1 MDKYHYIF
9 DKNQQ
14 RYVSLFSQQGGAIL
28 KQYIRL
34 YKQQKLQTGGFVE
47 LSTMKN
53 AQWKELSQGD
63 QCILQQGKINT
74 PQQQTLDE
82 YMVDYNNL
90 TPEGEPDYKLSGD
103 IGGE

>member
-28 KQYIRL
+28 KQYVRL
-34 YKQQKLQTGGFVE
+34 YQQQKQQTGGFVE

-63 QCILQQGKINT
+63 QCILQQGKIDT
-74 PQQQTLDE
+74 PPQKKADSSAS
-82 YMVDYNNL
+82 D
-90 TPEGEPDYKLSGD
+90 
-103 IGGE
+103 

>member
-28 KQYIRL
+28 KQYVRL
-34 YKQQKLQTGGFVE
+34 YQQQKQQTGGFVE

-63 QCILQQGKINT
+63 QCILQQGKIDT
-74 PQQQTLDE
+74 PPQKNLDMYMNE
-82 YMVDYNNL
+82 YNAL
-90 TPEGEPDYKLSGD
+90 TEKGEPDYELSGD
-103 IGGE
+103 VGGE